1 MRSGS
6 ATLIEEFGLSAPQD
20 GFGYSDGVPGSSAS
34 LSSEGS
40 RIQSIY

>member
-6 ATLIEEFGLSAPQD
+6 ATLIEEFGLSGPED

-34 LSSEGS
+34 LSSEAAG
-40 RIQSIY
+40 IESIY